1 MHEQKKAVA
10 YAGITVLSWST
21 VATMFKI
28 ALRSFSYFEVLL
40 VATLTALFIFG
51 VVITIQRK
59 WGQIRR
65 FSAKDWRWFALV
77 GLLNPVVYYLVLF
90 RSYELLPAQVAQ
102 PINYAWP
109 VLLLVILAVFAA
121 KPIPGMKYVGM
132 AISLFGVVLISF
144 GPAGLK
150 GVSFSV
156 TGLILAFLSAFLWA
170 AYWTVKTMNTK
181 TDHIV
186 ALFMIFLCGSVYLLA
201 GALIIG
207 VDLHSRQGMIASM
220 LAGTFEMAIPF
231 IFFGMAIQKTN
242 NPALINQMCYL
253 SPFLSLFLIH
263 IFLGEQI
270 YLTTY
275 LGLILIIAGIMFN
288 EYMISA
294 FRK

>member
-10 YAGITVLSWST
+10 YAGIAVLSWST

-40 VATLTALFIFG
+40 VATLTALFIFSI
-51 VVITIQRK
+51 VITIQRK
-59 WGQIRR
+59 WGQIRQ
-65 FSAKDWRWFALV
+65 FSMKEWRWFALV
-77 GLLNPVVYYLVLF
+77 GLLNPVIYYLVLF

-109 VLLLVILAVFAA
+109 VLLLVVLAIFASR
-121 KPIPGMKYVGM
+121 PIPGIKYVGM

-150 GVSFSV
+150 GVSFSIL
-156 TGLILAFLSAFLWA
+156 GLILAFLSAFLWA
-170 AYWTVKTMNTK
+170 AYWTVKTMNTR

-201 GALIIG
+201 VALIIG
-207 VDLHSRQGMIASM
+207 VDLHSRQGLVASM

-275 LGLILIIAGIMFN
+275 LGLILIITGIMFN
-288 EYMISA
+288 EYMINA